1 MKPIAT
7 FLFVILSLAASAQVD
22 SVPQV
27 TNPPKWFATGI
38 VLHEHFIPSTKGF
51 DLTTNAY
58 DVTVTDQTNLLGNHR
73 AIVSYAGKQD
83 VYQGLTNGGWEGP
96 DMTPPTGLRISFCGS
111 TKFFCATNPTGNEF
125 FRYDHASGYGIT
137 PINDSTDLVNW
148 QLYAFDPSTNP
159 PPLKVKTEVVSLGW
173 PVN

>member
-1 MKPIAT
+1 MKLPTLIIL
-7 FLFVILSLAASAQVD
+7 LFPLCGCAQED
-22 SVPQV
+22 SVPQA
-27 TNPPKWFATGI
+27 TNSPKWFATGI
-38 VLHEHFIPSTKGF
+38 ILHERFIPSAKGF

-96 DMTPPTGLRISFCGS
+96 DYSPPTGLRVSFCGS